1 MQLHCVLLRACKEGL
16 QRAYRSGGDIRSI
29 VKKLIA
35 LALLPSNRAYEA
47 FQTIRHRT
55 ENALLA
61 ENPQSRAG
69 VARLFQ
75 YIGGYWFTN
84 QGPERFCVSGDDHR
98 TNNEVESF
106 NRWFNAR
113 CGPHHQ
119 NFWSFIQHIQEF
131 NENTERD
138 FIAIRVAQQIRPPQR
153 LVNKQRDRNIKT
165 LTEQLTSG
173 AIQIYEFLDVAG
185 EFFEPGNQDQLDR
198 TADKLARPA
207 PENDDLEGLAGIV
220 AEEPAPVH
228 RQPVC
233 RRRLSAENVDEV
245 PAIRRR
251 GRPRRIPIENLNE
264 GNEPLRRPR
273 GRPRQL
279 QIPGGAFAELAAA
292 EFPAP
297 RPRGRPRRTPVAAA
311 AALGVVEPVI
321 VTPAVVEPVI
331 AAPPV
336 VAADHHNPQPAHI
349 CDI

>member
-1 MQLHCVLLRACKEGL
+1 FTYIYRRACKEGL

-138 FIAIRVAQQIRPPQR
+138 FIAIRVAQQILPPQR